1 MTPRQPGSR
10 SFPFSMVGILLQR
23 RTDIR
28 IFLIYLTVSVLWILF
43 SDRALFSLYP
53 DLQAVQRIGT
63 IKGLVFVVANGLL
76 LFWLL
81 RREFR
86 QREKWEQDLVES
98 RSRLRALAARLD
110 EVREEERVGLSRE
123 IHDGLGQLLT
133 GIKIDLSLL
142 NRFLGGKPEG
152 EVGNTLASLSRLV
165 DETMTQTR
173 ALARQ
178 LRPGM
183 LDEVGLAEAIRQ
195 YALEY
200 EKRSGIRCTTNL
212 MPMDTELSP
221 RQRLA
226 LYRIT
231 QEALTN
237 VARHAEAQLVEID
250 LHFGSET
257 VTLRIH
263 DDGKGLR
270 PEDRLKPD
278 SLGIVGMTE
287 RAELLGGSCRVL
299 PGNGRGTLVVVEVPQ
314 KTDVHLPSRTEWG
327 K

>member
-1 MTPRQPGSR
+1 
-10 SFPFSMVGILLQR
+10 MVGLLLRR

-28 IFLIYLTVSVLWILF
+28 IFLIYLTVSVLWILL
-43 SDRALFSLYP
+43 SDRALFSIHP
-53 DLQAVQRIGT
+53 DLQALQRIGT
-63 IKGLVFVVANGLL
+63 VKGLIFVVANGLL

-86 QREKWEQDLVES
+86 QREKWELDLIES

-142 NRFLGGKPEG
+142 SRYLGGKPEG
-152 EVGNTLASLSRLV
+152 EVGDTLDSLSRLV
-165 DETMTQTR
+165 DETITQPRT
-173 ALARQ
+173 LARQ

-183 LDEVGLAEAIRQ
+183 LEEVGLAEAIRQ

-200 EKRSGIRCTTNL
+200 EKRSGVRCTTNL
-212 MPMDTELSP
+212 MPMDSALSS

-237 VARHAEAQLVEID
+237 VARHAEAQHVEID
-250 LHFGSET
+250 LHFGSES

-299 PGNGRGTLVVVEVPQ
+299 PGNGRGTLVVVEIPQ
-314 KTDVHLPSRTEWG
+314 KTEVHLPSRTEWG